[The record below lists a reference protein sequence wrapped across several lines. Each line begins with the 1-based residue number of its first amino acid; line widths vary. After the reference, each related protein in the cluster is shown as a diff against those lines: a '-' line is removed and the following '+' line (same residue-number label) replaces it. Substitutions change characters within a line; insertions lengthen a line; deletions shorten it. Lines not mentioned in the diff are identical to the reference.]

1 MLAASAAVLCVSSL
15 ALAHATATV
24 PESSDPVLTAAPSAL
39 VSSDAAREPVLL
51 NERHVTCIAKVVHH
65 EASNQPRSGQIAVA
79 QVLMNR
85 VRQGFGRNVCA
96 VARQPGQF
104 FNIDR
109 YNPDRRSHSW
119 SAAESVARAVLAGE
133 AKDHSR
139 GALFFRANWARRDG
153 FFRTRTKVARLDDH
167 DFYR

>member
-1 MLAASAAVLCVSSL
+1 MLAAAAAVMCISSL
-15 ALAHATATV
+15 ALAHATATQQNTPDPGV
-24 PESSDPVLTAAPSAL
+24 TVGPLAPVLVEAE
-39 VSSDAAREPVLL
+39 REPVPL
-51 NERHVTCIAKVVHH
+51 NERHVSCIAKIVHH
-65 EASNQPRSGQIAVA
+65 EASNQHRAGQIAVA

-109 YNPDRRSHSW
+109 YDPDRRSQNW
-119 SAAESVARAVLAGE
+119 VAAEAVARAVLAGE
-133 AKDHSR
+133 VKDHSR

-153 FFRTRTKVARLDDH
+153 FFRTRTKVARLEDH